1 MLELTVGVVPVSE
14 VLLAQRPAACGLSV
28 KQARERET
36 EGERDE
42 EKETD
47 GGGGKRTAVH
57 SHDLSR
63 HVEEDLSDQP
73 DS

>member
-47 GGGGKRTAVH
+47 GGGTAVH